1 VTGVSLFLKLSLLS
15 NLTMHDLM
23 ATFRSWTTECTNFPR
38 EVAEAALAHVVGD
51 KVEDRRGDLF
61 EKRGLKAR
69 SGILLLLNQ
78 HR

>member
-1 VTGVSLFLKLSLLS
+1 VLSMLPDPA
-15 NLTMHDLM
+15 MHDLRAM
-23 ATFRSWTTECTNFPR
+23 FRNWAAECTNFPR
-38 EVAEAALAHVVGD
+38 EVTEAALAHVVGD